1 VFAFRSVS
9 TSKRHLAQEG
19 ARNGDKTDE
28 ELMKTKSYKS
38 LKNWSVHPLH
48 LIVQSDVT
56 KLTTTRTA
64 LTRRQGVTML
74 SKLGKKP
81 LPPPRP
87 LPNPRRTATR
97 RKKTPRPPMP
107 RPPLLLPARARSPLL
122 LPPPPRNRPLQPP
135 KSQRLRRP
143 RRPPPSPPLPRPPSR
158 PHRPQPDRPGPQM

>member
-81 LPPPRP
+81 LPPRP